1 VGERE
6 AAVELEQA
14 IRARRLGAPTEGG
27 SVGADLLADLQVA
40 EVLAGLRLAEESRI
54 RESLRTRLEHGLA
67 QRSDAADSVI
77 VRRRPWMLR
86 RPLLAGEVAML
97 AVVIVLAIASPRS
110 LAALAE
116 PVVRLIER
124 VRVGDNTILLRTASR
139 SQTEVVESA
148 ARHQEDVDAG
158 RTWFVITHYGGF
170 GGGVP
175 PGATPDVQR
184 VSSLERLRASSP
196 TRIHVPTAAHR
207 GEPLRFD
214 HALVTPDGW
223 VLAFYGSGRDEVM
236 LSQYP
241 VGGGRSV
248 AFSRAHSRTTPEGK
262 VVVESLELK
271 TEEVNL
277 GGQRLVWDPD
287 PEPASEPRSMLL
299 SLALWFFSR
308 RQETS
313 ALRWEA
319 DGVSYS
325 LFGRSLTREE
335 AIDLYLSL
343 RPLGD

>member
-1 VGERE
+1 MSERE
-6 AAVELEQA
+6 AAEELEEA
-14 IRARRLGAPTEGG
+14 IRTRRFGAPTQSGLAE
-27 SVGADLLADLQVA
+27 ADLLADLQVA
-40 EVLAGLRLAEESRI
+40 EMLAGLRLDEGSRI

-67 QRSDAADSVI
+67 QQSDAADRVT
-77 VRRRPWMLR
+77 VRRRPWVLR
-86 RPLLAGEVAML
+86 RPLLAAEVALL
-97 AVVIVLAIASPRS
+97 AAVIVLAIASPRS
-110 LAALAE
+110 LAALAA
-116 PVVRLIER
+116 PVVRVIER
-124 VRVGDNTILLRTASR
+124 VRVGDSTILQRTASG

-148 ARHQEDVDAG
+148 ARHQEGVDAG
-158 RTWFVITHYGGF
+158 RTWSVITHYGGF

-175 PGATPDVQR
+175 PGATPDVRR

-196 TRIHVPTAAHR
+196 TRIHIPTAAHR

-223 VLAFYGSGRDEVM
+223 VLAFYGSGRDEVL

-262 VVVESLELK
+262 VVVESPELK
-271 TEEVNL
+271 TEEINL

-308 RQETS
+308 PQETS

-335 AIDLYLSL
+335 AIDLYRSL